1 MSGSRVA
8 KSRSTKRLAFIN
20 VPYANRYEKI
30 YLAFIAG
37 AAAYG
42 LLPTAAVH
50 DPSSRFQLDRI
61 CEMIAAASYSFHDL
75 SWMSVDNKQ
84 PRTPRLNMTFELGLA
99 VAFSRSRRREHR
111 WIVFDTVP
119 YRLQKALSDLGGI
132 RPRIYDGTPV
142 GLLRELMSA
151 LQREKH
157 RPTLPNLVAVY
168 RELETAARRIKRTYS
183 RDLFDTRPFTD
194 LRWAAQQ
201 AAKVHVASLA

>member
-1 MSGSRVA
+1 MP
-8 KSRSTKRLAFIN
+8 KSVSAKRLAFIN
-20 VPYANRYEKI
+20 VPYAKRYEKI

-42 LLPTAAVH
+42 LVPTAAVH

-61 CEMIAAASYSFHDL
+61 CEMIASASYSFHDL
-75 SWMSVDNKQ
+75 SWMSVDNKA

-99 VAFSRSRRREHR
+99 VAFSRRARRAHR

-142 GLLRELMSA
+142 GLFKELMSA

-157 RPTLPNLVAVY
+157 RPTLANLMEIYRAV
-168 RELETAARRIKRTYS
+168 ETNAGRIKRTYS
-183 RDLFDTRPFTD
+183 LDLFDTRPFD
-194 LRWAAQQ
+194 ELRFIAQRE
-201 AAKVHVASLA
+201 AELAVASLRF

>member
-1 MSGSRVA
+1 M
-8 KSRSTKRLAFIN
+8 
-20 VPYANRYEKI
+20 PYAKRYEKI

-37 AAAYG
+37 AAAHG
-42 LLPTAAVH
+42 LVPTAAVH

-61 CEMIAAASYSFHDL
+61 CEMIASASISFHDL
-75 SWMSVDNKQ
+75 SWMSVDNQ
-84 PRTPRLNMTFELGLA
+84 HPRTPRLNMTFELGLA

-157 RPTLPNLVAVY
+157 RPTLKDLVTIYRAV
-168 RELETAARRIKRTYS
+168 ETNARRIKRTYS
-183 RDLFDTRPFTD
+183 RDLFDTRPFD
-194 LRWAAQQ
+194 ELRFTATQT
-201 AAKVHVASLA
+201 AKATVASLA

>member
-1 MSGSRVA
+1 VA
-8 KSRSTKRLAFIN
+8 KSASAERFAFIN
-20 VPYANRYEKI
+20 VPYAKRYEKI

-42 LLPTAAVH
+42 LAPTAAVH

-61 CEMIAAASYSFHDL
+61 CELIEAATYSFHDL
-75 SWMSVDNKQ
+75 SWMSLDGNA

-99 VAFSRSRRREHR
+99 VAFSRSSRREHR
-111 WIVFDTVP
+111 WIVFDRVP

-132 RPRIYDGTPV
+132 RPRIYDGTPI

-157 RPTLPNLVAVY
+157 RPTLPDLVTVYQAV
-168 RELETAARRIKRTYS
+168 EEAAREIKRTYS
-183 RDLFDTRPFTD
+183 RDLFDTRPFDD
-194 LRWAAQQ
+194 LRYVAQKT
-201 AAKVHVASLA
+201 AKRTIASLA

>member
-1 MSGSRVA
+1 VA
-8 KSRSTKRLAFIN
+8 KIVSARRLAFIN
-20 VPYANRYEKI
+20 VPYARRYEKI

-42 LLPTAAVH
+42 LAPTAAVH

-61 CEMIAAASYSFHDL
+61 CEMIASASYSFHDL
-75 SWMSVDNKQ
+75 SWMSVDKKV

-99 VAFSRSRRREHR
+99 VAFSRSKRREHR

-142 GLLRELMSA
+142 GLFRELMSA
-151 LQREKH
+151 LQRERH
-157 RPTLPNLVAVY
+157 RPTLANLMEIYRAV
-168 RELETAARRIKRTYS
+168 ETNAGRIKRTYS
-183 RDLFDTRPFTD
+183 RDLFDTRPFD
-194 LRWAAQQ
+194 ELRFIAQREAEQ
-201 AAKVHVASLA
+201 TVDSLRF

>member
-1 MSGSRVA
+1 MA
-8 KSRSTKRLAFIN
+8 KSTSVKRIAFIN
-20 VPYANRYEKI
+20 VPYAKRYEKI

-42 LLPTAAVH
+42 LYPTAAVH

-61 CEMIAAASYSFHDL
+61 CDMIESASYSFHDL
-75 SWMSVDNKQ
+75 SWMSLDGKA

-99 VAFSRSRRREHR
+99 VAFSRSSQHKHR
-111 WIVFDTVP
+111 WVVFDRVP

-157 RPTLPNLVAVY
+157 RPTLEDLVTVYQAV
-168 RELETAARRIKRTYS
+168 EEAAREIKRTYS
-183 RDLFDTRPFTD
+183 RDLFDTRPFDD
-194 LRWAAQQ
+194 LRFVAQKT
-201 AAKVHVASLA
+201 AKQTIASLA

>member
-1 MSGSRVA
+1 VA
-8 KSRSTKRLAFIN
+8 KNASAERFAFIN
-20 VPYANRYEKI
+20 VPYAKRYEKI

-42 LLPTAAVH
+42 LVPSAAVH

-61 CEMIAAASYSFHDL
+61 CELIASAAYSFHDL
-75 SWMSVDNKQ
+75 SWMSLDGKA

-99 VAFSRSRRREHR
+99 VAFSRSSPREHR
-111 WIVFDTVP
+111 WIVFDRVP

-157 RPTLPNLVAVY
+157 RPTLPDLVTIYRAV
-168 RELETAARRIKRTYS
+168 EVAAREIQRTYS
-183 RDLFDTRPFTD
+183 RDLFDTRPFDD
-194 LRWAAQQ
+194 LRFVAQLK
-201 AAKVHVASLA
+201 AKQIIASLT

>member
-1 MSGSRVA
+1 VA
-8 KSRSTKRLAFIN
+8 KSASAERFAFIN
-20 VPYANRYEKI
+20 VPYARRYEKI

-42 LLPTAAVH
+42 LVPTAAVH

-61 CEMIAAASYSFHDL
+61 CDLIASATYSFHDL
-75 SWMSVDNKQ
+75 SWMSLDVRA

-99 VAFSRSRRREHR
+99 VAFSRSSRREHR
-111 WIVFDTVP
+111 WIVFDRVP
-119 YRLQKALSDLGGI
+119 YRLQKALSDLGGV

-157 RPTLPNLVAVY
+157 RPTLPDLMAVY
-168 RELETAARRIKRTYS
+168 EAVEEGAREIKRTYS
-183 RDLFDTRPFTD
+183 RDLFDTRPFD
-194 LRWAAQQ
+194 ELRFIAQ
-201 AAKVHVASLA
+201 KTSKETIASLA